1 MCETNLKVG
10 HLIRWQGAR
19 LRYKAQNKKA
29 LTTPTRLRKI
39 ETNFNTAIRRLYQR
53 IQNRQWSGV
62 RIRQIFKRILI
73 DWSTKILIR
82 FRLLISKNVNFFY
95 NCKFRIRC
103 NIGRIAVIVS
113 KSLSQLNSILNH
125 QIHYS

>member
-1 MCETNLKVG
+1 MKNGNIESIIIKCFIYPNLVNSEVLSG

-53 IQNRQWSGV
+53 IQNRQ
-62 RIRQIFKRILI
+62 
-73 DWSTKILIR
+73 
-82 FRLLISKNVNFFY
+82 
-95 NCKFRIRC
+95 
-103 NIGRIAVIVS
+103 
-113 KSLSQLNSILNH
+113 
-125 QIHYS
+125 